1 MTRRCL
7 VRALL
12 LSVALCGGAMA
23 EDDFATLMMRAT
35 VKLSHERS
43 TATGF
48 VLRQSRPDNGSRSIL
63 VTAAHVFEKMT
74 GDDAKLIYRSR
85 EAEGIYKKETMPL
98 VIRRERQP
106 TWIKHPTEDVAVMVI
121 TLPATADI
129 PELSTDLLA
138 DDDRLRQHKIHP
150 GQIVACLGYPHRVE
164 ANEAGFPILRTGSI
178 GSFPLVPARTNKT
191 FLLSAN
197 TFEGDSG
204 GPIFVADSRRK
215 SDGTDEETRLILGL
229 MHGQHFLDEDM
240 AMIYGSTKLR
250 HRLGLGI
257 VVQAAFIRETLQ
269 QIP

>member
-1 MTRRCL
+1 MIGRGL
-7 VRALL
+7 VCVVL
-12 LSVALCGGAMA
+12 LSLCGQLSA
-23 EDDFATLMMRAT
+23 EDDFPTLMMRAT
-35 VKLSHERS
+35 VKLNHELS

-48 VLRQSRPDNGSRSIL
+48 VLRQSRPNQESRSIL
-63 VTAAHVFEKMT
+63 VTAAHVIEKMT
-74 GDDAKLIYRSR
+74 GNDAKLMYRVR
-85 EAEGIYKKETMPL
+85 EAEGTYKKEAMPL
-98 VIRRERQP
+98 VIRRDGQP
-106 TWIKHPTEDVAVMVI
+106 TWVKHPTEDVALMVI
-121 TLPATADI
+121 TPPEKSDI

-138 DDDRLRQHKIHP
+138 DDDRLRQSKIHP
-150 GQIVACLGYPHRVE
+150 GQIVVCLGYPHRVE

-178 GSFPLVPARTNKT
+178 GSFPLVPAKVNKT

-204 GPIFVADSRRK
+204 GPIFVTDSHRKADGSI
-215 SDGTDEETRLILGL
+215 EEIRMILGL

-240 AMIYGSTKLR
+240 VMIYGSTKLR